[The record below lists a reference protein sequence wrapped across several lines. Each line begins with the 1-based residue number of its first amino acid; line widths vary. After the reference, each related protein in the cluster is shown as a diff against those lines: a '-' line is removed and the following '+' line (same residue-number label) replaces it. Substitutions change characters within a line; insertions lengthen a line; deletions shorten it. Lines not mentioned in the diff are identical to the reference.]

1 MKFKFKIIIA
11 NVEVEIESEGKSN
24 KDVLRQVAFYSELPK
39 VGPTGNKNLVLS
51 HRTPKNFEYFSIIDK
66 EAGKEFSFGT
76 SKDSGELFCKGWKD
90 AYVENRVDR
99 DSEPN
104 LVANSKAI
112 HEAKEIIRD
121 EEFVGLKGAITRA
134 LEPVKK
140 IQEEAK
146 PSVNKSA
153 MNDVL
158 AKYGLGK

>member
-1 MKFKFKIIIA
+1 MKFKFKFQIGATEI
-11 NVEVEIESEGKSN
+11 EIESEANDN
-24 KDVLRQVAFYSELPK
+24 KEMFRKIAFYSELPK
-39 VGPTGNKNLVLS
+39 EGPTGNKNLVLS

-66 EAGKEFSFGT
+66 DAGKEFAFGT

-99 DSEPN
+99 DSEPD
-104 LVANSKAI
+104 LVRNSKAK
-112 HEAKEIIRD
+112 HEAKEVIKE
-121 EEFVGLKGAITRA
+121 EEFVGLKASVERD
-134 LEPVKK
+134 LEKT
-140 IQEEAK
+140 K

>member
-1 MKFKFKIIIA
+1 MKFKFKVSIA

-39 VGPTGNKNLVLS
+39 VGPTGNKNLILS
-51 HRTPKNFEYFSIIDK
+51 HRTPKSFEYFSIVDK
-66 EAGKEFSFGT
+66 EAGKEFAFGT

-99 DSEPN
+99 DSEPD
-104 LVANSKAI
+104 LVRNSKAI
-112 HEAKEIIRD
+112 HEAKEVIKE
-121 EEFVGLKGAITRA
+121 EEFVGLKASVERD
-134 LEPVKK
+134 LEKT
-140 IQEEAK
+140 K

>member
-1 MKFKFKIIIA
+1 MKFKFKVNIA

-39 VGPTGNKNLVLS
+39 EGPTGNKNLTLS

-99 DSEPN
+99 DSEPD
-104 LVANSKAI
+104 LVRNSKAK
-112 HEAKEIIRD
+112 HEAKEVIKE
-121 EEFVGLKGAITRA
+121 EEFVGLKASVERD
-134 LEPVKK
+134 LEKT
-140 IQEEAK
+140 K
-146 PSVNKSA
+146 PNVNKSA

>member
-1 MKFKFKIIIA
+1 M
-11 NVEVEIESEGKSN
+11 
-24 KDVLRQVAFYSELPK
+24 
-39 VGPTGNKNLVLS
+39 VLS

-99 DSEPN
+99 DSEPDLAVN
-104 LVANSKAI
+104 AKAI
-112 HEAKEIIRD
+112 HEAKEVIR
-121 EEFVGLKGAITRA
+121 EEV
-134 LEPVKK
+134 PSSNKK
-140 IQEEAK
+140 
-146 PSVNKSA
+146 S

>member
-1 MKFKFKIIIA
+1 MKFKFKFQIGA
-11 NVEVEIESEGKSN
+11 TEVEIESEANDN
-24 KDVLRQVAFYSELPK
+24 KEMFRKIAFYSELPK
-39 VGPTGNKNLVLS
+39 EGPTGNKDLVLS

-66 EAGKEFSFGT
+66 EAGKEFAFGT